1 MAGIDGSSENSEMK
15 NASKSLSP
23 DEYDVGVVGAGPAG
37 LTLAVILARLGINT
51 AIFDE
56 RSDQTAVGR
65 ADGIQPKTIETL
77 QMLGL
82 GDELLR
88 KGVKVYDI
96 CMWRGSATSPVR
108 RIGREIHYPASV
120 VDVLHPY
127 ILLCHQG
134 MVESVLID
142 DLRDSGVSV
151 SRSHHF
157 TRFDYAPGDPLGP
170 LDLSFSTTEGDA
182 VEHVRADYIVGC
194 DGARSLVRQ
203 QIPDTH
209 ATARPHESYWGV
221 LDGELDTDFPDI
233 WSKTIVFSEEHGSVL
248 IIPRERNMTRI
259 YIAMKSSSS
268 VKILDQGFVMDQARL
283 ILAPYRVQW
292 RSVEWFGNYQVT
304 QRVAARFSDPSL
316 RAFIA
321 GDASH
326 THSPKAAQGMN
337 TSMHDSWNLG
347 WKMNLA
353 VRDLA
358 KRALLESYE
367 VERMKVAHDLIN
379 FDFEHANE
387 IAGGDIER
395 LAENFRVNTRFIS
408 GIGVEY
414 GENIINQ
421 GYDQTRGDAKPGCTL
436 PPSKAVRYIDA
447 NPVDIQLDI
456 PMQGQF
462 RVFVVVPGIL
472 GSGEAR
478 FLADLSD
485 NVTSESS
492 FLTKLSR
499 AASESYRRKPR
510 PRRSTDLFSRPERYQ
525 AFSEL
530 FTFSLLTSTDKD
542 SFEIASLP
550 ALFSMSPWTVYLDE
564 VPHMDTKGLYC
575 IPKWLG
581 ELDLTEVAIVNVR
594 PDGYVGSIK
603 RWDVAE
609 QATGEAAA
617 RWLDEYYGG
626 FLQVPSRS

>member
-1 MAGIDGSSENSEMK
+1 MTDYSVEHVGDQNVGHSDPAN
-15 NASKSLSP
+15 
-23 DEYDVGVVGAGPAG
+23 EYDVGIVGAGPAG
-37 LTLAVILARLGINT
+37 LTLAVVLSRLGIKT
-51 AIFDE
+51 GVFDE
-56 RSDQTAVGR
+56 RADQTAIGR

-88 KGVKVYDI
+88 NGVKVYDI
-96 CMWRGSATSPVR
+96 CMWRGSDASPIR
-108 RIGREIHYPASV
+108 RIGREVHYPLSA
-120 VDVLHPY
+120 VDVSHPY

-134 MVESVLID
+134 MVESTLID

-151 SRSHHF
+151 SRSHRF
-157 TRFDYAPGDPLGP
+157 MEFDYGSSGTPGPFN
-170 LDLSFSTTEGDA
+170 LSFSTADGDTVKRVGA
-182 VEHVRADYIVGC
+182 YYIVGC

-209 ATARPHESYWGV
+209 ATATPHESYWGV

-233 WSKTIVFSEEHGSVL
+233 WSKTIVFSEAYGSVL

-259 YIAMKSSSS
+259 YIEIKTTSSA
-268 VKILDQGFVMDQARL
+268 KDLDQEFVMAQARR
-283 ILAPYRVQW
+283 IMAPYQVQW

-304 QRVAARFSDPSL
+304 QRVAARFSDPVL

-353 VRDLA
+353 VRGLA
-358 KRALLESYE
+358 KPVLLESYE
-367 VERMKVAHDLIN
+367 VERMKVAHDLIH

-387 IAGGDIER
+387 IAGGDIAR
-395 LAENFRVNTRFIS
+395 LAENFRLNTRFIS
-408 GIGVEY
+408 GVGVEY
-414 GENIINQ
+414 AESLINN
-421 GYDQTRGDAKPGCTL
+421 GHDQTRGDTKPGCTL
-436 PPSKAVRYIDA
+436 PPSKVTRYIDA
-447 NPVDIQLDI
+447 NPVDLQLDI

-462 RVFVVVPGIL
+462 RVFVIVPDIV

-485 NVTSESS
+485 NVTSTSS
-492 FLTKLSR
+492 LLAKLSN
-499 AASESYRRKPR
+499 AAADSYRRKPR
-510 PRRSTDLFSRPERYQ
+510 PQRPTDVFSRPERYQ

-530 FTFSLLTSTDKD
+530 FTFCLLTSTPKD
-542 SFEIASLP
+542 RFELASLP
-550 ALFSMSPWTVYLDE
+550 ALFSTSPWTVYLDD
-564 VPHMDTKGLYC
+564 VPGMDTKGLCC

-581 ELDLTEVAIVNVR
+581 EVSTGQAVIVNVR

-603 RWDVAE
+603 RWDVTG
-609 QATGEAAA
+609 QNVGEAAA
-617 RWLDEYYGG
+617 RWLDEYYDG
-626 FLQVPSRS
+626 FLEAPSRP